1 MLSTSTSRASASIEC
16 GPSGRAV
23 AEVIAPDLLNAIQDH
38 LNMERQAHASY
49 FAAAIWFAERELRG
63 FSRFFRDESSSEHE
77 HAAKFAEY
85 IIARGQSV
93 SLKAVEAPLQIWES
107 PADVMASAF
116 QMEVDVTSSLQQ
128 LYSMAERVTDTRT
141 TVFLDPMVEMQTQS
155 EHEFAHLL
163 GRVKFADNQ
172 AAALLLIDN
181 ELDQGNNKPASLQ
194 GGKDTDDLKL
204 KEK

>member
-1 MLSTSTSRASASIEC
+1 MLSTSTSRASASIER

-128 LYSMAERVTDTRT
+128 LYSIAERVTDTRT

-194 GGKDTDDLKL
+194 G
-204 KEK
+204 

>member
-1 MLSTSTSRASASIEC
+1 MLSTSTSTTSSSIQR
-16 GPSGRAV
+16 GPSGRAI
-23 AEVIAPDLLNAIQDH
+23 AEAIDTDLLNAIQDH

-63 FSRFFRDESSSEHE
+63 FSRFFRDESASEHE

-93 SLKAVEAPLQIWES
+93 DLKLVEAPLQTWDS
-107 PADVMASAF
+107 PADVMASSF
-116 QMEVDVTSSLQQ
+116 QMEVDVTASLQQ
-128 LYSMAERVTDTRT
+128 LYSMAERVSDTRT

-163 GRVKFADNQ
+163 GRVQFADNQ

-194 GGKDTDDLKL
+194 A
-204 KEK
+204 

>member
-1 MLSTSTSRASASIEC
+1 MLSTSTSRASSSIER

-116 QMEVDVTSSLQQ
+116 KMEVDVTSSLQQ

-194 GGKDTDDLKL
+194 G
-204 KEK
+204 

>member
-1 MLSTSTSRASASIEC
+1 MLSTSTSRASASIER

-23 AEVIAPDLLNAIQDH
+23 AEVIAPDLLNAIQEH

-194 GGKDTDDLKL
+194 G
-204 KEK
+204 

>member
-1 MLSTSTSRASASIEC
+1 
-16 GPSGRAV
+16 
-23 AEVIAPDLLNAIQDH
+23 
-38 LNMERQAHASY
+38 MERQAHASY

-63 FSRFFRDESSSEHE
+63 FSRFFRDESHSEHE

-93 SLKAVEAPLQIWES
+93 ELKVVDAPLQSWSS

-116 QMEVDVTSSLQQ
+116 QMEVDVTASLQQ
-128 LYSMAERVTDTRT
+128 LYSMAERTNDTRT
-141 TVFLDPMVEMQTQS
+141 TVFLDSMVEMQTQS

-172 AAALLLIDN
+172 SAALLLIDN
-181 ELDQGNNKPASLQ
+181 ELDQGNNKPASL
-194 GGKDTDDLKL
+194 
-204 KEK
+204 

>member
-1 MLSTSTSRASASIEC
+1 MHSTSHSNAIVSLAT
-16 GPSGRAV
+16 GPSGRAI
-23 AEVIAPDLLNAIQDH
+23 AEAIDPDLLNGIQDH

-63 FSRFFRDESSSEHE
+63 FSKFFKDESSSEHE
-77 HAAKFAEY
+77 HAAKFGEY

-93 SLKAVEAPLQIWES
+93 ALKAVEAPLQSWSS

-116 QMEVDVTSSLQQ
+116 QMEVDVTTSLQQ
-128 LYSMAERVTDTRT
+128 LYAMAERVSDTRT

-194 GGKDTDDLKL
+194 G
-204 KEK
+204 

>member
-1 MLSTSTSRASASIEC
+1 MLSTSNSNAVVSIET
-16 GPSGRAV
+16 GPAGRAI
-23 AEVIAPDLLNAIQDH
+23 AEAIDPDLLNAIQDH

-63 FSRFFRDESSSEHE
+63 FSKFFKEESSSEHE
-77 HAAKFAEY
+77 HAAKFGEY

-93 SLKAVEAPLQIWES
+93 ALKAVEAPLQSWAS

-116 QMEVDVTSSLQQ
+116 LMEVDVTTSLQQ
-128 LYSMAERVTDTRT
+128 LYAMAERVSDTRT

-194 GGKDTDDLKL
+194 
-204 KEK
+204 

>member
-1 MLSTSTSRASASIEC
+1 MLSTSSSSPSSSIVC
-16 GPSGRAV
+16 GPAGRAI
-23 AEVIAPDLLNAIQDH
+23 AEAIDTDLLNAIQAH

-63 FSRFFRDESSSEHE
+63 FSRFFRDESNSEHQ
-77 HAAKFAEY
+77 HAAKVAEY

-93 SLKAVEAPLQIWES
+93 ELTAVEAPFQGWAS

-116 QMEVDVTSSLQQ
+116 QMEIDVTASLQQ
-128 LYSMAERVTDTRT
+128 LYSTAERTNDTRT

-172 AAALLLIDN
+172 AAALLIIDN
-181 ELDQGNNKPASLQ
+181 ELDQSNNKPASLQ
-194 GGKDTDDLKL
+194 G
-204 KEK
+204 

>member
-1 MLSTSTSRASASIEC
+1 MLSTSTSRASASIER

-63 FSRFFRDESSSEHE
+63 FSKFFRDESSSEHE

-93 SLKAVEAPLQIWES
+93 SLKPVEAPLQTWES

-194 GGKDTDDLKL
+194 G
-204 KEK
+204 

>member
-1 MLSTSTSRASASIEC
+1 MLSTSTSRASASIER

-181 ELDQGNNKPASLQ
+181 ELDQGNNQPASLQ
-194 GGKDTDDLKL
+194 G
-204 KEK
+204 

>member
-23 AEVIAPDLLNAIQDH
+23 AEIIAPDLLNAIQDH

-194 GGKDTDDLKL
+194 G
-204 KEK
+204 

>member
-1 MLSTSTSRASASIEC
+1 MLSTSTSTTSSSIQR
-16 GPSGRAV
+16 GPSGRAI
-23 AEVIAPDLLNAIQDH
+23 AEAIDTDLLNAIQDH

-63 FSRFFRDESSSEHE
+63 FSRFFRDESASEHE

-93 SLKAVEAPLQIWES
+93 DLKLVEAPLQSWES
-107 PADVMASAF
+107 PADVMASSF
-116 QMEVDVTSSLQQ
+116 QMEVDVTASLQQ
-128 LYSMAERVTDTRT
+128 LYSMAERVSDTRT

-163 GRVKFADNQ
+163 GRVQFADNQ

-194 GGKDTDDLKL
+194 A
-204 KEK
+204 

>member
-1 MLSTSTSRASASIEC
+1 MLSTSNSNAIVSIET
-16 GPSGRAV
+16 GPAGRAI
-23 AEVIAPDLLNAIQDH
+23 AEAIDPDLLNAIQDH

-63 FSRFFRDESSSEHE
+63 FSKFFKDESSSEHE
-77 HAAKFAEY
+77 HAAKFGEY

-93 SLKAVEAPLQIWES
+93 ALKAVEAPLQSWAS

-116 QMEVDVTSSLQQ
+116 QMEVDVTTSLQQ
-128 LYSMAERVTDTRT
+128 LYAMAERVSDTRT

-194 GGKDTDDLKL
+194 
-204 KEK
+204 

>member
-1 MLSTSTSRASASIEC
+1 MLSTSNSNAVVSIET
-16 GPSGRAV
+16 GPAGRAI
-23 AEVIAPDLLNAIQDH
+23 AEAIDPDLLNAIQDH

-63 FSRFFRDESSSEHE
+63 FSKFFKDESSSEHE
-77 HAAKFAEY
+77 HAAKFGEY

-93 SLKAVEAPLQIWES
+93 ALKAVEAPLQSWAS

-116 QMEVDVTSSLQQ
+116 QMEVDVTTSLQQ
-128 LYSMAERVTDTRT
+128 LYAMAERVSDTRT

-194 GGKDTDDLKL
+194 
-204 KEK
+204 

>member
-1 MLSTSTSRASASIEC
+1 MLSTTNSSTLSSIVC
-16 GPSGRAV
+16 GPAGRAI
-23 AEVIAPDLLNAIQDH
+23 AEAIDPDLLNAIQAH

-63 FSRFFRDESSSEHE
+63 FSKFFRDESTSEHE

-93 SLKAVEAPLQIWES
+93 ELKAVDAPLQGWAS
-107 PADVMASAF
+107 PADVLASAF
-116 QMEVDVTSSLQQ
+116 QMEVDVTASLQQ
-128 LYSMAERVTDTRT
+128 LYSIAEHANDTRT

-194 GGKDTDDLKL
+194 
-204 KEK
+204 

>member
-1 MLSTSTSRASASIEC
+1 MLSTSRSNAATSIET

-23 AEVIAPDLLNAIQDH
+23 AEVISPELLNAIQDH

-49 FAAAIWFAERELRG
+49 FAAAIWFAERTLKG

-77 HAAKFAEY
+77 HAAQFAEY

-93 SLKAVEAPLQIWES
+93 ELKTVEAPLQNWES

-116 QMEVDVTSSLQQ
+116 QMEVDVTASLQQ
-128 LYSMAERVTDTRT
+128 LYSMAERVSDTRT

-155 EHEFAHLL
+155 EYEFGHML

-172 AAALLLIDN
+172 AAALLLIDS
-181 ELDQGNNKPASLQ
+181 ELDQGNNNPASLQ
-194 GGKDTDDLKL
+194 A
-204 KEK
+204 

>member
-1 MLSTSTSRASASIEC
+1 MHSTSHSNAIVSVAT
-16 GPSGRAV
+16 GPSGRAI
-23 AEVIAPDLLNAIQDH
+23 AEAIDPDLLNGIQVH

-63 FSRFFRDESSSEHE
+63 FSKFFKDESSSEHE
-77 HAAKFAEY
+77 HAAKFGEY

-93 SLKAVEAPLQIWES
+93 ALKAVEAPLQSWSS

-116 QMEVDVTSSLQQ
+116 QMEVDVTTSLQQ
-128 LYSMAERVTDTRT
+128 LYAMAERVSDTRT

-163 GRVKFADNQ
+163 GRGKFADNQ

-194 GGKDTDDLKL
+194 G
-204 KEK
+204 

>member
-1 MLSTSTSRASASIEC
+1 MLSTSNSSPSSLIVC
-16 GPSGRAV
+16 GPTGRAI
-23 AEVIAPDLLNAIQDH
+23 AEAIDTDLLNAIQAH
-38 LNMERQAHASY
+38 LNIERQAHASY

-63 FSRFFRDESSSEHE
+63 FSRFFRDESNSEHE

-85 IIARGQSV
+85 IIARGQGV
-93 SLKAVEAPLQIWES
+93 ALKAVDAPLQGWAS
-107 PADVMASAF
+107 PADVIASAF
-116 QMEVDVTSSLQQ
+116 QMEVDVTASLQQ
-128 LYSMAERVTDTRT
+128 LYSMAERTNDTRT

-194 GGKDTDDLKL
+194 
-204 KEK
+204 